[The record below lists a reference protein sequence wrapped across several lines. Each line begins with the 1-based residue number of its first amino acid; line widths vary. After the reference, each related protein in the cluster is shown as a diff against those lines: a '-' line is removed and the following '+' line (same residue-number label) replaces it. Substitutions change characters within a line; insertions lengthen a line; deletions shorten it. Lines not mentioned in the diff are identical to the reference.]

1 MRDDRGD
8 AVKNE
13 RLLDRGGGG
22 YQRGGRGVRVGGGGG
37 GRGGGGRDGGGR
49 DGDWCCPTP
58 SCGIGNVNF
67 ARRVECNKCGA
78 PNPSS
83 TGDRGG
89 GRGAS
94 DRGGGRDSSLD
105 RGRSYE
111 SSRYDG
117 GGRSGGGGGG
127 GGGSYGSDSRGN
139 GSYGQGSPPPLA
151 PIPSYDGSGSYP
163 PPMGYG
169 MEAVP
174 LPSSYAGGPPSYGGP
189 TGGYGGDAP
198 STGGRGG
205 RGGSYDGDS
214 APRRQEPSYGDA
226 PAEKVKQC
234 DENCDN
240 ARIYINNLPPDMTTD
255 ELKDLF
261 GGIGQVITLV
271 GRIKQKRGYK
281 DQRSYN
287 IKIYTVE
294 KGKNKGGACLASE
307 QSILGRRL
315 FQQYDIYR
323 NAVIRRNPC
332 FKLLI

>member
-1 MRDDRGD
+1 MS
-8 AVKNE
+8 
-13 RLLDRGGGG
+13 GGG
-22 YQRGGRGVRVGGGGG
+22 YQGGDRGVRVSGGGGW
-37 GRGGGGRDGGGR
+37 RGGGGRDGGGR
-49 DGDWCCPTP
+49 DGELNVTSVGAPTP
-58 SCGIGNVNF
+58 SG
-67 ARRVECNKCGA
+67 
-78 PNPSS
+78 
-83 TGDRGG
+83 TG

-94 DRGGGRDSSLD
+94 DRGGGRDSSRD
-105 RGRSYE
+105 SGRSSYE

-117 GGRSGGGGGG
+117 GSRSGGG

-151 PIPSYDGSGSYP
+151 AIPSYDGSGSYP

-205 RGGSYDGDS
+205 SYDGDS

-240 ARIYINNLPPDMTTD
+240 ARIYINNLPPDVTTD

-261 GGIGQVITLV
+261 GRVGQLISLV
-271 GRIKQKRGYK
+271 GRIKQKRGYR
-281 DQRSYN
+281 DQRPYK

-294 KGKNKGGACLASE
+294 KGKNKGDACLAYE
-307 QSILGRRL
+307 QSTLGRRL
-315 FQQYDIYR
+315 FQQYDIHI
-323 NAVIRRNPC
+323 NAFIKNKNKFDKNAKYVSKFTQSTKHTTFVRRIR
-332 FKLLI
+332 

>member
-1 MRDDRGD
+1 MV
-8 AVKNE
+8 AAEMVI
-13 RLLDRGGGG
+13 
-22 YQRGGRGVRVGGGGG
+22 GVAL
-37 GRGGGGRDGGGR
+37 
-49 DGDWCCPTP
+49 PQ
-58 SCGIGNVNF
+58 
-67 ARRVECNKCGA
+67 VECNKCGA
-78 PNPSS
+78 PTPSS

-94 DRGGGRDSSLD
+94 DLGGGRDSSHD
-105 RGRSYE
+105 SGRSYE

-117 GGRSGGGGGG
+117 GSRSVGGGG

-151 PIPSYDGSGSYP
+151 AIPSYD
-163 PPMGYG
+163 
-169 MEAVP
+169 
-174 LPSSYAGGPPSYGGP
+174 
-189 TGGYGGDAP
+189 GGYGGDAP
-198 STGGRGG
+198 GTGGRGG

-234 DENCDN
+234 DKNCDN
-240 ARIYINNLPPDMTTD
+240 AIIFINNLPPDVTTD

-281 DQRSYN
+281 DQRPYN

-294 KGKNKGGACLASE
+294 MGKNKGDACLAYE
-307 QSILGRRL
+307 QSTLGRRL
-315 FQQYDIYR
+315 FQQYDIHR
-323 NAVIRRNPC
+323 NAFIKNKNKFYKNAKYVSKFTKSTKHTTFVRRIR
-332 FKLLI
+332 

>member
-1 MRDDRGD
+1 
-8 AVKNE
+8 
-13 RLLDRGGGG
+13 GGG
-22 YQRGGRGVRVGGGGG
+22 YQGGGRGVRVGGGGG

-49 DGDWCCPTP
+49 DGDY
-58 SCGIGNVNF
+58 CGIGNVNF

-78 PNPSS
+78 PTPSS

-105 RGRSYE
+105 SGRSYE

-117 GGRSGGGGGG
+117 GSRSGGG

-139 GSYGQGSPPPLA
+139 VSYGQGSPPPLA

-205 RGGSYDGDS
+205 SYDGDS

-240 ARIYINNLPPDMTTD
+240 ARIYINNLPPDVATD

-271 GRIKQKRGYK
+271 GKIKQKRGYK
-281 DQRSYN
+281 DQRPYN

-294 KGKNKGGACLASE
+294 KGKNKGDTCLAYE
-307 QSILGRRL
+307 QSTLGRRL
-315 FQQYDIYR
+315 FQQYDIHR
-323 NAVIRRNPC
+323 NDVIKNKNKFYKNVKYVSKFTKSTKHTTFVRR
-332 FKLLI
+332 IR

>member
-1 MRDDRGD
+1 MDI
-8 AVKNE
+8 
-13 RLLDRGGGG
+13 
-22 YQRGGRGVRVGGGGG
+22 Y
-37 GRGGGGRDGGGR
+37 
-49 DGDWCCPTP
+49 
-58 SCGIGNVNF
+58 SCGNVNF

-78 PNPSS
+78 PAPSG

-94 DRGGGRDSSLD
+94 DRGGGGRDS
-105 RGRSYE
+105 GRSYE

-117 GGRSGGGGGG
+117 GSRSVGGGG

-151 PIPSYDGSGSYP
+151 AIPSYDGSGSYP
-163 PPMGYG
+163 PPPMGYG

-174 LPSSYAGGPPSYGGP
+174 PPSSYAGGPPSYGGP

-205 RGGSYDGDS
+205 RSGGYDGGS
-214 APRRQEPSYGDA
+214 APRRQEPSYEDA

-234 DENCDN
+234 DENCDETCDN
-240 ARIYINNLPPDMTTD
+240 ARIYINNLPPDVTTD

-271 GRIKQKRGYK
+271 FFYSFCVFTSG
-281 DQRSYN
+281 
-287 IKIYTVE
+287 
-294 KGKNKGGACLASE
+294 NKFYLGVDSCFCICL
-307 QSILGRRL
+307 L
-315 FQQYDIYR
+315 
-323 NAVIRRNPC
+323 VC
-332 FKLLI
+332 